1 MAFPEPSALT
11 GFASGGLDRLA
22 AAREDEAK
30 LRSLV
35 EDPAASAYVMCRDLA
50 VVRQE
55 TGRVQARFPLAE
67 ALGFGTVCD
76 QVLLGRDEEGP
87 VFGVSLSPDSLG
99 DPPENDPTGH
109 PPLPGKPGHHGANV
123 RTLALQRML
132 PEQEIA
138 FVGEAK
144 SLLGWHGRHRCCS
157 VCGAAT
163 ALTSGGWR
171 RECAACGSSHFPRT
185 DPVVIMLAVRG
196 DECLL
201 GRQPRFPKGMYSAL
215 AGFLEPGETIENAV
229 RREILEESGVRVGAV
244 AYHASQPWPF
254 PSSLMIGCIAQA
266 VSEDILMDKAE
277 LEDCRW
283 FGRSEL
289 RAMFLGEHPLGFSA
303 PQPIAIAHLLMRD
316 WLEGR
321 VASL

>member
-11 GFASGGLDRLA
+11 GFASGGFDRLA
-22 AAREDEAK
+22 AAREDEAQ
-30 LRSLV
+30 LRRLV

-55 TGRVQARFPLAE
+55 ATRIQARFPLAK
-67 ALGFGTVCD
+67 ALDLGAVCD
-76 QVLLGRDEEGP
+76 QVLLGRGPDGP
-87 VFGVSLSPDSLG
+87 VFGVSLSPEALGDTPESDPSG
-99 DPPENDPTGH
+99 DPPLAGQTGH
-109 PPLPGKPGHHGANV
+109 YGANV
-123 RTLALQRML
+123 RTLALHRLL
-132 PEQEIA
+132 PEPEIA
-138 FVGEAK
+138 FLGEAK
-144 SLLGWHGRHRCCS
+144 SLLGWHGRHRRCS

-163 ALTSGGWR
+163 TLASGGWR
-171 RECAACGSSHFPRT
+171 RDCSACGSSHFPRT

-196 DECLL
+196 DACLL

-229 RREILEESGVRVGAV
+229 RREILEESGIRIGAV

-266 VSEDILMDKAE
+266 ESADILMDKAE

-289 RAMFLGEHPLGFSA
+289 RSMFSGEHPLGYSA

-321 VASL
+321 VALL